1 MGRGNNVKLRDRMWN
16 NNKGMNNGYGG
27 ADKQGKREEL
37 THLVKADTLGIGDG
51 SRAAYSRL

>member
-1 MGRGNNVKLRDRMWN
+1 LRDRMWN